1 MSRFIESIRW
11 EFGQYHL
18 LDYHSKRM
26 ERTMREVFGV
36 NQKIDLSRILKRPS
50 GIEPLQ
56 KCRIIY
62 DRELRK
68 IEWLPYSRKLTSLHQ
83 FVIDNSIR
91 YKYKFE
97 KRDHLNA
104 LKNQMSAQGDII
116 IVKNNFITDAYYSN
130 LVFFDGEQWV
140 TPENPLLEGVMR
152 GFLIDQKIIRTGHIS
167 LDDLTSFQVFKKI
180 NALNPFDDA
189 PLYFVNQVSPV

>member
-26 ERTMREVFGV
+26 EKTIREVFGV
-36 NQKIDLSRILKRPS
+36 KQKIDLSRILLRPS
-50 GIEPLQ
+50 DVEPLQ

-62 DRELRK
+62 DREIRK
-68 IEWLPYSRKLTSLHQ
+68 IEWLPYSRNLTSWHQ
-83 FVIDNSIR
+83 FVIDNSIQ

-97 KRDHLNA
+97 NRDNLNS
-104 LKNQMSAQGDII
+104 LKNQVGFGGDII
-116 IVKNNFITDAYYSN
+116 IVRNHLITDAYYSN

-152 GFLIDQKIIRTGHIS
+152 AYLIDQKIIRADHIS
-167 LDDLTSFQVFKKI
+167 FDDLNTFQVFKKI
-180 NALNPFDDA
+180 NALNPFDLA
-189 PLYFVNQVSPV
+189 PLYFINQVRTV